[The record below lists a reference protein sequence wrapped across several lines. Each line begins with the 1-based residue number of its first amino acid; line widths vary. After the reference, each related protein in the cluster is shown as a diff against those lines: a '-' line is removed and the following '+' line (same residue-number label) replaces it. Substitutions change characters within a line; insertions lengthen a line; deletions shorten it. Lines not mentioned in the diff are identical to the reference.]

1 MGMDGDCGDDR
12 AAGAQTTAATSE
24 YGTATAQAG
33 PTSAST
39 IQATR
44 ISAEL
49 AKKIDAKDAKVG
61 DEVVAKTTSEA
72 RLADG
77 TKLPKGSKLVGH
89 VTDVQA
95 KSHDNHDS
103 HVAFAFDH
111 AVLKDGHEVP
121 VQTMMRSIAAP
132 APMAASTG
140 SDDLM
145 AGAGGGGGMQGGG
158 GARGGGGGV
167 GGVGLA
173 NNASGTVRGRPA
185 WRRGPRLQRRAG

>member
-1 MGMDGDCGDDR
+1 MGP
-12 AAGAQTTAATSE
+12 
-24 YGTATAQAG
+24 ATAQAG

-111 AVLKDGHEVP
+111 
-121 VQTMMRSIAAP
+121 
-132 APMAASTG
+132 
-140 SDDLM
+140 
-145 AGAGGGGGMQGGG
+145 
-158 GARGGGGGV
+158 
-167 GGVGLA
+167 
-173 NNASGTVRGRPA
+173 GRA
-185 WRRGPRLQRRAG
+185 EGWA